1 MGLLKQNAALRY
13 YHIYLHTMA
22 KPSLLLID
30 ALRKA
35 ATQLS
40 NNKPY
45 EWGHMGNCNC
55 GHLAQ
60 VLLNVSKAE
69 IHRHAMARPGDWS
82 EQLNDYCPTSGLEMD
97 RLMFGLFE
105 KGLDT
110 TDLQQL
116 EYLSNKAVLQRLGVS
131 ALRHNDRAHVVSYM
145 RTWADM
151 LEEQL
156 LETLPLPVAQPDERP
171 LSIGVIN
178 S

>member
-1 MGLLKQNAALRY
+1 
-13 YHIYLHTMA
+13 MA

-69 IHRHAMARPGDWS
+69 IHRHAMERTGDWS

-97 RLMFGLFE
+97 KLIFGLLE
-105 KGLDT
+105 KGLST

-116 EYLSNKAVLQRLGVS
+116 EYLSDPAVLERLGFS
-131 ALRHNDRAHVVSYM
+131 SLRHNYREHVINYM

-156 LETLPLPVAQPDERP
+156 LETLPLPVSQPDERT
-171 LSIGVIN
+171 LSIGIIN